1 MEIFNTAKEILKNIH
16 SIIFNYKNTKE
27 SKGNQSQLSYVFIKD
42 ESKSSYKNVIQE
54 YKLLEFYF
62 GFLLNSLKLKKEEH
76 SYFISHIGNNMGKKA
91 FLDFHINSKSF
102 LKIRD
107 YDISIL
113 MDLINVEN
121 LIKLYIGMLMEYKI
135 IIVFENYEN
144 INKIIFSLLSLLFPL
159 KWKLPIISYALE
171 ALIDSLEAPF
181 GMICGL
187 HSKFSPLLKQKLEQ
201 KLIGE
206 ETLVFNLSANSFIF
220 LPEDF
225 PELPRKITN
234 ELKSNFYLILS
245 EKLSINNGIQFANE
259 EYSAIFQDDV
269 AKKVDPMR
277 FLNLKFS
284 LVFVNCILEIIR
296 NLEEF
301 IDSVKLSNLK
311 MQKNCKPIY
320 DDFVLILFFIAIYL
334 KLLIFIF
341 YQN

>member
-1 MEIFNTAKEILKNIH
+1 M
-16 SIIFNYKNTKE
+16 Y
-27 SKGNQSQLSYVFIKD
+27 IKD
-42 ESKSSYKNVIQE
+42 EKNKTSYKNVIKE

-62 GFLLNSLKLKKEEH
+62 GFLLNSLKLKKEER
-76 SYFISHIGNNMGKKA
+76 SYFVQHIGNNLGKKA
-91 FLDFHINSKSF
+91 FLDFHVNSKSF
-102 LKIRD
+102 LKLKD
-107 YDISIL
+107 FDISVL

-135 IIVFENYEN
+135 ILVFENYEA
-144 INKIIFSLLSLLFPL
+144 INKIIFALLSLLFPM

-187 HSKFSPLLKQKLEQ
+187 HCKFLPLLKQKIEQ

-206 ETLVFNLSANSFIF
+206 ETLVFNLCANSFVF
-220 LPEDF
+220 FPEDF

-245 EKLSINNGIQFANE
+245 EKLSINNGIKFASA
-259 EYSAIFQDDV
+259 EYSAIFPDGIK
-269 AKKVDPMR
+269 AKVNVLD

-284 LVFVNCILEIIR
+284 LVFVNCFLEIIR

-301 IDSVKLSNLK
+301 IDQVKLSKLK
-311 MQKNCKPIY
+311 QQVNSK
-320 DDFVLILFFIAIYL
+320 FFFF
-334 KLLIFIF
+334 LLLLLL
-341 YQN
+341 